1 LLNKGITNLGHGGAA
16 RGKNPGLIRPIMA
29 RDKFRQQFL
38 TFLRSR
44 FGRSFLAF
52 ALLSALLSAGV
63 GYGFYYSSLQSFL
76 RNKGEEKVTAL
87 ALVDAFVADYAQA
100 RAHYLSGDAP
110 VPQTFRAH
118 AIDRFNRDRSPGEA
132 LRMRLVGAPGR
143 EIATPAGD
151 PSVVAAM
158 ERFAQARDPK
168 PLNSFV
174 TVDGEVL
181 LRTISPSLASQQN
194 CVDCHNK
201 LQPDKPAWHLN
212 DVMGAFVV
220 DVPAGAFFRHNR
232 LHALGIGGL
241 VFALS
246 AALGFYILL
255 LHFRH
260 FAASE
265 AAQLTLR
272 EAKEAA
278 EAANGAKSEF
288 LAKMSHELR
297 TPLNAVIGYSEM
309 LLEDAEIA
317 GNSNQTV
324 ADLKRINSAGRHL
337 LSLVTDV
344 LDLAKIEAGKMEL
357 ALQPFALDGFIDD
370 VVATCRALII
380 DNGNDFVVE
389 RQGVLGTV
397 TGDATKLRQIVL
409 NLLSNAAKFT
419 KNGRVTLE
427 ASHQDAAD
435 GASIAITVRDT
446 GIGISA
452 EHLRR
457 LFQNFS
463 QADASTANRY
473 GGTGL
478 GLALSQKLCRLMNGE
493 ITVESAPGNGSCF
506 TLWVPIEPPA
516 VATEATRRRLDAI
529 AG

>member
-1 LLNKGITNLGHGGAA
+1 
-16 RGKNPGLIRPIMA
+16 MA
-29 RDKFRQQFL
+29 RDKFRRQIL

-52 ALLSALLSAGV
+52 VLLSALLSAGV
-63 GYGFYYSSLQSFL
+63 GYGFYYSNLQWFL
-76 RNKGEEKVTAL
+76 RNKGEEKMTAL
-87 ALVDAFVADYAQA
+87 ALVDAFVADYAQV
-100 RAHYLSGDAP
+100 RAHYLEGDAP

-118 AIDRFNRDRSPGEA
+118 AIDRFNKDRSASDA

-151 PSVVAAM
+151 LSVAAAI
-158 ERFAQARDPK
+158 ERFARARDPR
-168 PLNSFV
+168 PENSIV
-174 TVDGEVL
+174 TIDDEML
-181 LRTISPSLASQQN
+181 LRTISPSLASQQS
-194 CVDCHNK
+194 CVDCHNR
-201 LQPDKPAWHLN
+201 LQPEKPTWRLN

-220 DVPAGAFFRHNR
+220 DAPAGVFFRRN
-232 LHALGIGGL
+232 LLNAAATGAL

-246 AALGFYILL
+246 AAIGFYILL

-260 FAASE
+260 FSASE
-265 AAQLTLR
+265 AAQVKLR
-272 EAKEAA
+272 QAKDAA
-278 EAANGAKSEF
+278 EAANRAKSEF

-317 GNSNQTV
+317 GDASQSV

-357 ALQPFALDGFIDD
+357 SIQPFALDGFIDD
-370 VVATCRALII
+370 VVATCRPLII
-380 DNGNDFVVE
+380 DNGNDFDVE
-389 RQGVLGTV
+389 RQGALGVV

-419 KNGRVTLE
+419 KNGRVVLE
-427 ASHQDAAD
+427 VSRRETEGDD
-435 GASIAITVRDT
+435 SIAIAVRDT

-452 EHLRR
+452 EQLRR
-457 LFQNFS
+457 LFQNFT
-463 QADASTANRY
+463 QADAATANRY

-478 GLALSQKLCRLMNGE
+478 GLALSQKLCRLMDGE
-493 ITVESAPGNGSCF
+493 IIVESSPGRGACF
-506 TLWVPIEPPA
+506 TLRVPANLAASAAPET
-516 VATEATRRRLDAI
+516 VRRRLPDAMT
-529 AG
+529 AS

>member
-1 LLNKGITNLGHGGAA
+1 
-16 RGKNPGLIRPIMA
+16 MA

-38 TFLRSR
+38 IFLRSR
-44 FGRSFLAF
+44 FGRSFRAF
-52 ALLSALLSAGV
+52 VLLSALLSGGV
-63 GYGFYYSSLQSFL
+63 GYGFYYSNLQWFL
-76 RNKGEEKVTAL
+76 LNKGEEKVTAL
-87 ALVDAFVADYAQA
+87 ALLEAFVADYAEV

-118 AIDRFNRDRSPGEA
+118 AIEHFNKGRAPGEA
-132 LRMRLVGAPGR
+132 LRMRLEGAPGR

-151 PSVVAAM
+151 PTVVAAM
-158 ERFAQARDPK
+158 ERFARTSDPK
-168 PLNSFV
+168 PENSFV
-174 TVDGEVL
+174 TVGGEVL
-181 LRTISPSLASQQN
+181 LRTISPSLASQQS
-194 CVDCHNK
+194 CVDCHNQ
-201 LQPDKPAWHLN
+201 LQPDKPAWRLN

-232 LHALGIGGL
+232 LNALGIGAL

-246 AALGFYILL
+246 AGIGFYILL

-265 AAQLTLR
+265 AAQLKLHV
-272 EAKEAA
+272 AKDAA
-278 EAANGAKSEF
+278 EAANRAKSEF

-309 LLEDAEIA
+309 LLEDAEPA
-317 GNSNQTV
+317 GNSQNVT
-324 ADLKRINSAGRHL
+324 DLKRINSAGRHL
-337 LSLVTDV
+337 LSLVTEV

-357 ALQPFALDGFIDD
+357 AIQPFILEGFIDD
-370 VVATCRALII
+370 VVATCRPLIVE
-380 DNGNDFVVE
+380 NGNDFAVE
-389 RQGVLGTV
+389 RRGALGMV
-397 TGDATKLRQIVL
+397 VGDATKLRQVVL

-419 KNGRVTLE
+419 KKGCVTLE
-427 ASHQDAAD
+427 VSRKD
-435 GASIAITVRDT
+435 GAHGEWISITVRDT

-478 GLALSQKLCRLMNGE
+478 GLALSQKLCRLMGGE
-493 ITVESAPGNGSCF
+493 ITVESSPGHGACF
-506 TLWVPIEPPA
+506 TVHVPAALAAAAPE
-516 VATEATRRRLDAI
+516 TTRRRLDAV
-529 AG
+529 AAR